1 MVVLIG
7 LLAGTTGC
15 DWWPPTLQERI
26 GQQEQQLKVAEA
38 EKARLQAKVAELSKT
53 LDEVRAQASKMEQDN
68 AALQSQIEQLKVS
81 MAEAQAKAV
90 QPKTVVPPKRKK

>member
-26 GQQEQQLKVAEA
+26 GQQEQQLKVAGEGLTGHL
-38 EKARLQAKVAELSKT
+38 R
-53 LDEVRAQASKMEQDN
+53 
-68 AALQSQIEQLKVS
+68 
-81 MAEAQAKAV
+81 
-90 QPKTVVPPKRKK
+90 